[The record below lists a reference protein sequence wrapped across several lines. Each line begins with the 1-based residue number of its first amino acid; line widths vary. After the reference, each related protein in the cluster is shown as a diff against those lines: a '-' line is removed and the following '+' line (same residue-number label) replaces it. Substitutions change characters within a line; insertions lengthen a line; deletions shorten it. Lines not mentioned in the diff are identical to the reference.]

1 MRVTKLVGNAPVID
15 SDGKWN
21 VFCQVLKG
29 CTYTY
34 GVVMCDTME
43 EAFALKEGQ
52 NISANKFDYR
62 IKNV

>member
-1 MRVTKLVGNAPVID
+1 MRVTKIIQSPVID

-21 VFCQVLKG
+21 VFCQVLRG
-29 CTYTY
+29 SSYVY
-34 GVVMCDTME
+34 GVIVCDTMC